1 MTVLIGKIFIY
12 IQCLKNV
19 VLFHAKSS
27 KYVFDRIFMIIIF
40 VSSLY
45 LILVQIG
52 PLAMLDSIK
61 FMLLLV
67 SLINLIV
74 DGDPMKTH
82 NL

>member
-1 MTVLIGKIFIY
+1 MLKVASEYMGSYIY
-12 IQCLKNV
+12 NTN
-19 VLFHAKSS
+19 LF
-27 KYVFDRIFMIIIF
+27 F

-45 LILVQIG
+45 LIVQIG

>member
-1 MTVLIGKIFIY
+1 
-12 IQCLKNV
+12 
-19 VLFHAKSS
+19 
-27 KYVFDRIFMIIIF
+27 MIIIF
-40 VSSLY
+40 VSSLH
-45 LILVQIG
+45 LIVQIG